1 MPSAG
6 LAAKAVQEHLP
17 FRPVTQTR
25 WSRPVAAKGKL
36 AGVRQVTGRNK
47 TVTATAGDDAQ
58 TPGQV
63 SSTGWKQIL
72 WRVKDEIT
80 TDHISVVAAG
90 IAFYGL
96 LSVFPAIAALI
107 SIAGLVMDP
116 ADIAAQLQT
125 VVSMLPESAAGIL
138 QEQVDKVAGGD
149 QTGTGIVAFIG
160 VAIALYGAMK
170 GVLTLIE
177 GLNIAYD
184 EQEQRGT
191 IRLYLTA
198 FLITL
203 CLILGLIVG
212 LGLVVLLPSLAAL
225 GHLPEP
231 LATAVGWLKWPV
243 MAVLVMLALAVI
255 YRFGPS
261 RAEPKWRWVS
271 VGAVAAS
278 VLWIL
283 GTVAFS
289 IYVRNFGSYTETYG
303 ALGGVIILLTW
314 MWLSAFVVLAGAE
327 LNAETEQQTPRD
339 TTTGAPRP
347 MGTRDAV
354 KADTPPGSRPSRG
367 GETGKTR
374 QPRHTGHGG
383 KGATTAR
390 ADLSMSML
398 LLGSAILKSV
408 RKPRD

>member
-1 MPSAG
+1 M
-6 LAAKAVQEHLP
+6 
-17 FRPVTQTR
+17 
-25 WSRPVAAKGKL
+25 
-36 AGVRQVTGRNK
+36 TGRNK